1 VIGMFCDMELL
12 AAEKIIGQPRASEDQ
27 FEPKIEQII
36 NKASRLM
43 LSKEDWV
50 TKFKG
55 RLNTTQKILRDTCY
69 LNINGGGHKI

>member
-1 VIGMFCDMELL
+1 MQLL
-12 AAEKIIGQPRASEDQ
+12 AAEKIIGQPWASEDQ

-55 RLNTTQKILRDTCY
+55 HLNNT
-69 LNINGGGHKI
+69 